1 MRSGVTLLDPGRVD
15 VRGRLIAGTDSVID
29 VNVVFE
35 GDVTLGSGVRIGAHC
50 YIRNATLDDN
60 CVIEPNTFIDGAKI
74 GKAAK
79 VGPFARLRPGTEL
92 ADRVHIGNFV
102 ETKKARIGVG
112 AKANHL
118 AYLGDTDIGGGSNI
132 GAGTITCNYDG
143 MNKHHTEIGSDVFV
157 GSNTTLVAPVT
168 LEDGAFVAAGSTITT
183 RVPSQTLAVGRGRQR
198 NIVGWVRPDQRK
210 VEEDDD

>member
-1 MRSGVTLLDPGRVD
+1 M
-15 VRGRLIAGTDSVID
+15 
-29 VNVVFE
+29 
-35 GDVTLGSGVRIGAHC
+35 C
-50 YIRNATLDDN
+50 
-60 CVIEPNTFIDGAKI
+60 
-74 GKAAK
+74 
-79 VGPFARLRPGTEL
+79 
-92 ADRVHIGNFV
+92 
-102 ETKKARIGVG
+102 
-112 AKANHL
+112 
-118 AYLGDTDIGGGSNI
+118 TDIGGGSNI